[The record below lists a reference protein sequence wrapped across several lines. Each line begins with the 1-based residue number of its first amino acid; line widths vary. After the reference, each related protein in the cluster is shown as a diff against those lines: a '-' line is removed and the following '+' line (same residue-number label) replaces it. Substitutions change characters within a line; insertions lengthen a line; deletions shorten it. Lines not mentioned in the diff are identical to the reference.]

1 MANLY
6 KETDGRTM
14 PAEEICPDADI
25 NFKRSVNR
33 IVVQVGTEK
42 VAKAQ
47 KRAMD
52 EAKRNSGGKR

>member
-1 MANLY
+1 
-6 KETDGRTM
+6 M

-33 IVVQVGTEK
+33 IVVQVGTEE